1 MRADLKPVPLSEK
14 VICAGMQA
22 VGFYEYL
29 PIEDPQSLLDVEV
42 EPPKAAGR
50 DLLVEVKAISVNPVD
65 TKRRAA
71 GARPAT
77 ELKILGWDA
86 AGVVSAIGP
95 QVQLFKPGEKVFYAG
110 SNQRPGA
117 NSQLHLVDERIV
129 GHMPM
134 NLSYA
139 EAAALPLTTIT
150 AWEAMFERMGIS
162 KSGADTGKCLLILG
176 GAGGVGSIAI
186 QLAKKLARLKV
197 IASASRPDSIAWA
210 RGLGADATVDH
221 TQSLVEQMAALGAL
235 EVDYIFCCN
244 NTEQVFPL
252 LPRLIAPQGR
262 ICSIV
267 RMAKPV
273 DLSLLQE
280 KSASFSW
287 EGMFTRSTFQ
297 TPDMEAQHGLLED
310 AAGLLETGALMTT
323 LRVNLGKIC
332 AANLKQAHQRIEQGH
347 MVGKVVL
354 EGF

>member
-1 MRADLKPVPLSEK
+1 M
-14 VICAGMQA
+14 
-22 VGFYEYL
+22 GFYEYL
-29 PIEDPQSLLDVEV
+29 PIDHPESLLDVEV
-42 EPPKAAGR
+42 EAPTPAGR

-71 GARPAT
+71 GSRPSS

-86 AGVVSAIGP
+86 AGLVQAVGP
-95 QVQLFKPGEKVFYAG
+95 QAALFKPGDKVYYAG

-129 GHMPM
+129 GHKPN
-134 NLSYA
+134 NLSFP

-150 AWEAMFERMGIS
+150 AWEAMFERMAIS
-162 KSGADTGKCLLILG
+162 KSGADKGKRLLILG

-197 IASASRPDSIAWA
+197 IASASRPDSLAWVQA
-210 RGLGADATVDH
+210 LGADAAVDH
-221 TQSLVEQMAALGAL
+221 SQPLPEQMAALGVP

-244 NTEQVFPL
+244 NTEQVFSV

-297 TPDMEAQHGLLED
+297 TPDMQAQHDLLED
-310 AAGLLETGALMTT
+310 AAGLLETGALVTT
-323 LRVNLGKIC
+323 LRDNLGKIC
-332 AANLKQAHQRIEQGH
+332 ADNLKQAHQRIEHGH
-347 MVGKVVL
+347 MIGKLVL